1 MIHEMRTNL
10 WWVVCGLLCEP
21 HRRKRV
27 EFLGFLCTCR
37 CKLRLPSGTSTK
49 RRRRRSSRRC
59 TDPDTT
65 MKWKTR
71 CVGRPTKDGGS
82 IVENWRIREDW
93 MKGRKGIKGRKR
105 MKGRWKGKEGGRGR
119 KREGKGKRTGGLGVQ
134 RKFDECVTVSKYML
148 EYAK

>member
-1 MIHEMRTNL
+1 
-10 WWVVCGLLCEP
+10 
-21 HRRKRV
+21 
-27 EFLGFLCTCR
+27 
-37 CKLRLPSGTSTK
+37 
-49 RRRRRSSRRC
+49 
-59 TDPDTT
+59 

-105 MKGRWKGKEGGRGR
+105 MKGRGKGKEGGRGR